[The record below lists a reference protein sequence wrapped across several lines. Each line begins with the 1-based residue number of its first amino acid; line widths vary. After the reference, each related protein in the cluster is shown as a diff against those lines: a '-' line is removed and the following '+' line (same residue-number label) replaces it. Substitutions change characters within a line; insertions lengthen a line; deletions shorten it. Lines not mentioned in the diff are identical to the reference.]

1 MKLQHAQ
8 IVAQKSAKLYPQEI
22 WLLKKQL
29 VNYQLNAAIVLM
41 STLEILLKN
50 MRKNYVK
57 KGILITISLFILNL
71 THSHFSFYIYLE
83 QRCANLVASVV
94 NGEVHS
100 TKFR

>member
-57 KGILITISLFILNL
+57 KGTWLK
-71 THSHFSFYIYLE
+71 SHFSF
-83 QRCANLVASVV
+83 
-94 NGEVHS
+94 
-100 TKFR
+100 